1 MNFNIDNKY
10 FKLYTYN
17 KLETIKNEGDL
28 CDSIGII
35 IKGSINISNYL
46 ANDSEFII
54 SHLDEN
60 DMFGENLMFSKNPYY
75 PGYIYACTNT
85 KIMYIK
91 KNDFTNLLST
101 NNDFKIYYL
110 EYISNKFIELQKRI
124 KILSQPNIKEMFLYY
139 IKINAKNE
147 YCHIK
152 SITEVANY
160 LNVPRPSLSRTISQ
174 LLNNNIIEI
183 INKDYKIIK

>member
-1 MNFNIDNKY
+1 
-10 FKLYTYN
+10 
-17 KLETIKNEGDL
+17 
-28 CDSIGII
+28 
-35 IKGSINISNYL
+35 
-46 ANDSEFII
+46 
-54 SHLDEN
+54 
-60 DMFGENLMFSKNPYY
+60 
-75 PGYIYACTNT
+75 
-85 KIMYIK
+85 
-91 KNDFTNLLST
+91 
-101 NNDFKIYYL
+101 
-110 EYISNKFIELQKRI
+110 
-124 KILSQPNIKEMFLYY
+124 MFLYY